1 MGTFTVFSRQE
12 TISLWVAETECGPG
26 GDDDDDD
33 DNNDDNNN
41 DDDYDDGGGRVMML
55 MMILIMMMME
65 VGESGRQESGGA
77 GS

>member
-1 MGTFTVFSRQE
+1 METFTVFSRQE

-33 DNNDDNNN
+33 NNN

-55 MMILIMMMME
+55 MMILIMIMME

>member
-33 DNNDDNNN
+33 
-41 DDDYDDGGGRVMML
+41 GGGRVMIM
-55 MMILIMMMME
+55 MMILIMMMIMMME
-65 VGESGRQESGGA
+65 VGD
-77 GS
+77 